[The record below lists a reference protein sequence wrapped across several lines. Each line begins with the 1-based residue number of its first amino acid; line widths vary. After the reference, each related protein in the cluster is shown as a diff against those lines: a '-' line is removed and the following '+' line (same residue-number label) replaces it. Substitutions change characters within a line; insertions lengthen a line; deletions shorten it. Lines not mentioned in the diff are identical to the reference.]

1 MMFSLGFKIFYK
13 QEYVSAGQPSNNVQI
28 LERVQEKKF
37 RFDAKLPFLV
47 KFRVFRTGVS
57 FS

>member
-1 MMFSLGFKIFYK
+1 MIFSLGFKIFYK
-13 QEYVSAGQPSNNVQI
+13 QEYVAAGQPNNVQI

-57 FS
+57 LS